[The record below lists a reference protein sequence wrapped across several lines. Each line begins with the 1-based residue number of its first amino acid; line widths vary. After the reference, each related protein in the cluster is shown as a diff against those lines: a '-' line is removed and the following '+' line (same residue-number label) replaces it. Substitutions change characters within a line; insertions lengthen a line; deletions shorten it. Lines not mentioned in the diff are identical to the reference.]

1 MEGDV
6 IHRTGRVFAIVA
18 LLVGL
23 GTAAL
28 AQSTTGSISG
38 VAVDESDSVLPGVT
52 IGVTNVD
59 TGAARSL
66 VTDETGRYRALSLAP
81 GRYRVRAELSG
92 FRTVETADIVVQ
104 IGRDIPVD
112 LTLGVGQVSESV
124 TVTGEAALVDLG
136 AAVVGGVVTT
146 TQIAELPLNGR
157 SFMQLA
163 TLQPGVTVSRST
175 GRDFTGGF
183 GGTQISIA
191 GARPEQTGYLLEG
204 TNISDISDKA
214 PSSVAGVLLGVDTV
228 QEFSVQTHGYS
239 AEFGRAAGG
248 IISAVTKS
256 GTNQFRGTVF
266 EFLRD
271 SSLDATG
278 FFDDGEPPAFTR
290 NQFGGTLGGPILRNT
305 LFFFGS
311 YEGLRERLGTTRFA
325 RLPNANAHR
334 GFLPDGRGGL
344 RFVGV
349 HPTMQPYLSALYPI
363 PTGHDFGDGT
373 AEYSYAPTE
382 PTNENFLVGKVDW
395 NATQKDTLLVR
406 VSSDKSDNQIWVDG
420 GGPESTD
427 ITRTDTRYITGQWQR
442 LFTNNVIHELRVSV
456 NRTGRDITPTSLADV
471 PRSLYFAN
479 EPYFGYLEV
488 PGLLATVGN
497 PDDAAEYVQ
506 NLYQVSDTFTAN
518 LGKHTWKAGFDVQ
531 RYHFDGFS
539 ESRRGG
545 SFRFRTLEEMLTL
558 NRSATAQA
566 DRFTGVLPGT
576 DTDRHMRQ
584 HYVAMFLHDDYRM
597 SDRLS
602 LSLGLRY
609 EFVTTPRELNG
620 KVGGLL
626 RLEDLESGPLGITPG
641 SPMFNNPSKRMG
653 LAPRLGMAW
662 NPFGDNKTTIR
673 GGGGMFYQ
681 PLTVSFYRGTTFRE
695 YPYFAGV
702 DIRQPAVFG
711 PAMAQLLASP
721 TVSASV
727 QKRSEFIYYDT
738 KQPYNLQWHLNAQHE
753 LPGGLVAEV
762 GYLGSRGENLPFYGD
777 PNTTPSEYVG
787 GVKRIV
793 PGAQLRYPSWG
804 RIRTRRTGAESN
816 YHGLT
821 LGLQKRLTQQGLQF
835 QGNYTYSRSE
845 DTWSGGLQGSSD
857 FVAAAGSAVDWWDPE
872 FERGRS
878 SYEVPHNFVFNAVYV
893 LPFGENLTGVE
904 GVLAR
909 GWQFSGITSISSGM
923 PFHPRI
929 GFDRAGDRQSD
940 TDSQRPSWAPGRDAK
955 NAITGRVD
963 QWFDPE
969 AFVLPAVGT
978 FGDVRRNVLRGPNF
992 RSVDFSTFK
1001 NQRAGGTMLQFR
1013 VEIFNL
1019 FNRANLAPPSNPV
1032 LFNSNGTRIPGAGR
1046 ITTLVSSARQIQLGV
1061 KLMF

>member
-1 MEGDV
+1 MTLRFA
-6 IHRTGRVFAIVA
+6 RTSA
-18 LLVGL
+18 LFVVLLGL
-23 GTAAL
+23 AAAAL

-38 VAVDESDSVLPGVT
+38 LVVDQSKSVLPGVT
-52 IGVTNVD
+52 IEVRNVE
-59 TGAARSL
+59 TGTLRSV
-66 VTDETGRYRALSLAP
+66 VTDADGRYRALNLSP
-81 GRYRVRAELSG
+81 GRYRVHAELSG
-92 FRTVETADIVVQ
+92 FQVVETADIVVQ
-104 IGRDIPVD
+104 IGRDVPVD
-112 LTLGVGQVSESV
+112 LSMTVGQVSESI
-124 TVTGEAALVDLG
+124 TVTGQSTLVDLS

-146 TQIAELPLNGR
+146 QQIAELPLNGR

-163 TLQPGVTVSRST
+163 TLQPGVSVSRST

-204 TNISDISDKA
+204 TNIGDIADKA

-266 EFLRD
+266 EFARNSAFDAKGYFDEDED
-271 SSLDATG
+271 SAE
-278 FFDDGEPPAFTR
+278 FKR
-290 NQFGGTLGGPILRNT
+290 NQFGGTLGGPIMRNK

-311 YEGLRERLGTTRFA
+311 YEGLRERLGVTQFA

-334 GFLPDGRGGL
+334 GLLPAPGGGL
-344 RFVGV
+344 RNVGV
-349 HPTMQPYLSALYPI
+349 HPTIAPYLDLLYPI

-373 AEYSYAPTE
+373 AEFAYAPTQ
-382 PTNENFLVGKVDW
+382 PTNENFFVGKIDW
-395 NATQKDTLLVR
+395 NATQNDNFLVR

-420 GGPESTD
+420 AGPHSTD
-427 ITRTDTRYITGQWQR
+427 ITRTDTRYSTSQWQK
-442 LFTNNVIHELRVSV
+442 VITSRVLNELRGAV
-456 NRTGRDITPTSLADV
+456 NRTARDITPTSLVDI
-471 PRSLYFAN
+471 PRNLYFAN
-479 EPYFGYLEV
+479 EPYFGYIEV

-506 NLYQVSDTFTAN
+506 NLYQVSNTFTAN
-518 LGKHTWKAGFDVQ
+518 LARHTWKAGFDYQ

-545 SFRFRTLEEMLTL
+545 AFRFRTLEEMLRL

-584 HYVAMFLHDDYRM
+584 NYVAMFVHDDFRM

-602 LSLGLRY
+602 LSLGFRY
-609 EFVTTPRELNG
+609 EFVTTPYELNG
-620 KVGGLL
+620 KVAGLL

-641 SPMFNNPSKRMG
+641 SPMFDNPSKGMG
-653 LAPRLGMAW
+653 WAPRLGMSW
-662 NPFGDNKTTIR
+662 SPFGNNKTTVR
-673 GGGGMFYQ
+673 GGAGMFYQ

-727 QKRSEFIYYDT
+727 QKRSEFIFYDT
-738 KQPYNLQWHLNAQHE
+738 KQPYSLQWYLNSQHE
-753 LPGGLVAEV
+753 LRGGLIAEV
-762 GYLGSRGENLPFYGD
+762 GYMGSKGENLPFYGD
-777 PNTTPSEYVG
+777 PNSVPSETVN

-793 PGAQLRYPSWG
+793 PGATLRYPSWG
-804 RIRTRRTGAESN
+804 RIRTRKTGAESI
-816 YHGLT
+816 YHGMT
-821 LGLQKRLTQQGLQF
+821 LSLQKRFSDGLQF
-835 QGNYTYSRSE
+835 QGNYTHSRSE

-857 FVAAAGSAVDWWDPE
+857 FSGAAGSAVDWWDIE

-878 SYEVPHNFVFNAVYV
+878 SFDVPHNFVFNAVYM
-893 LPFGENLTGVE
+893 LPFGENLTGVA
-904 GVLAR
+904 GALVK
-909 GWQFSGITSISSGM
+909 GWQVSGIATMSSGM

-940 TDSQRPSWAPGRDAK
+940 TDMQRPSWAPGRDA
-955 NAITGRVD
+955 NSAITGNVE
-963 QWFDPE
+963 QWFDPA
-969 AFVLPAVGT
+969 AFVLPAAGT
-978 FGDVRRNVLRGPNF
+978 FGDVRRNSLRGPNL
-992 RSVDFSTFK
+992 RVVDFSTFK
-1001 NQRAGGTMLQFR
+1001 NQRTGPVMLQFR
-1013 VEIFNL
+1013 VEVFNL
-1019 FNRANLAPPSNPV
+1019 FNRANFAPPSNPV
-1032 LFNSNGTRIPGAGR
+1032 LFNPDGTRIPGSGR
-1046 ITTLVSSARQIQLGV
+1046 ITQLTTPARQLQFGIKML
-1061 KLMF
+1061 F

>member
-1 MEGDV
+1 MIIRANRVLVMTVLLLGL
-6 IHRTGRVFAIVA
+6 GRVAFAQA
-18 LLVGL
+18 
-23 GTAAL
+23 
-28 AQSTTGSISG
+28 TTGSISG
-38 VAVDESDSVLPGVT
+38 VALDESKSVLPGVS
-52 IGVTNVD
+52 IEVRNVD

-66 VTDETGRYRALSLAP
+66 VTDEAGRYRALNLPP
-81 GRYRVRAELSG
+81 GPYRVRAELSG
-92 FRTVETADIVVQ
+92 FRTVETAEIVVQ
-104 IGRDIPVD
+104 IGRDVPVD
-112 LTLGVGQVSESV
+112 LTLGVGQIAESV
-124 TVTGEAALVDLG
+124 TVTGESTLVDLG
-136 AAVVGGVVTT
+136 AAVIGGVVTT
-146 TQIAELPLNGR
+146 QQIAELPLNGR

-163 TLQPGVTVSRST
+163 TLQPGVTVSRTT

-204 TNISDISDKA
+204 TNIADISDKA

-256 GTNQFRGTVF
+256 GTNDFRGTLF
-266 EFLRD
+266 EFHRN
-271 SSLDATG
+271 SSFDAAG
-278 FFDDGEPPAFTR
+278 YFDAGGEPAKFRR
-290 NQFGGTLGGPILRNT
+290 NQFGGTLGGPIMRNR

-334 GFLPDGRGGL
+334 GFLPDGSGGL

-349 HPTMQPYLSALYPI
+349 HPTVQPYLDLLYPI

-373 AEYSYAPTE
+373 AEYAYAPTQ
-382 PTNENFLVGKVDW
+382 PTDENLLVGTIDW
-395 NATQKDTLLVR
+395 NANPNDNFLVR
-406 VSSDKSDNQIWVDG
+406 VSSDRANNQVWVDG
-420 GGPESTD
+420 AGPDSTD
-427 ITRTDTRYITGQWQR
+427 ITRTDTRYVTSQWRR
-442 LFTNNVIHELRVSV
+442 LFTARVLNELRFAS
-456 NRTGRDITPTSLADV
+456 NRTGRDITPTSLVDV
-471 PRSLYFAN
+471 PRNLYFAN
-479 EPYFGYLEV
+479 EPYFGYIEV
-488 PGLLATVGN
+488 PGLMASVGN
-497 PDDAAEYVQ
+497 PDDAASYVQ
-506 NLYQVSDTFTAN
+506 NLYEVSDTFTAN
-518 LGKHTWKAGFDVQ
+518 LGKHTWRAGFNYQ

-545 SFRFRTLEEMLTL
+545 AFRFRTLEEMLRL

-584 HYVAMFLHDDYRM
+584 NYVAFFVHDDYRM
-597 SDRLS
+597 SDRVS
-602 LSLGLRY
+602 LSVGLRY
-609 EFVTTPRELNG
+609 EFVTTPHELNG

-626 RLEDLESGPLGITPG
+626 RLEDLESGPQGITPG
-641 SPMFNNPSKRMG
+641 SPMFDNPSKGMG
-653 LAPRLGMAW
+653 LAPRLGLSW
-662 NPFGDNKTTIR
+662 NPFGSNTTTIR
-673 GGGGMFYQ
+673 GGAGMFYQ

-702 DIRQPAVFG
+702 DVRQPAVFG

-727 QKRSEFIYYDT
+727 QKRSEFIYYNT
-738 KQPYNLQWHLNAQHE
+738 EQPYSLQWYVNMQHE
-753 LPGGLVAEV
+753 LRGGLVADV

-777 PNTTPSEYVG
+777 PNTTPAEYVD

-804 RIRTRRTGAESN
+804 RIRTRTTGAESS
-816 YHGLT
+816 YHGAT
-821 LGLQKRLTQQGLQF
+821 FGLQKRFSQGLQF
-835 QGNYTYSRSE
+835 QANYTYSRSI

-857 FVAAAGSAVDWWDPE
+857 FLNAAGSAVDWWDIE

-878 SYEVPHNFVFNAVYV
+878 SFDVPHNLVLNGVYV
-893 LPFGENLTGVE
+893 LPFGQNLTGVKS
-904 GVLAR
+904 VLAR
-909 GWQFSGITSISSGM
+909 GWQFSGIVTISSGM

-940 TDSQRPSWAPGRDAK
+940 TDMQRPSWAPGR
-955 NAITGRVD
+955 NAENAFVGKVD
-963 QWFDPE
+963 EWFDPT
-969 AFVLPAVGT
+969 AFVLPAAGT

-992 RSVDFSTFK
+992 RTVDFSTFK
-1001 NQRAGGTMLQFR
+1001 NQVAGPVTLQFR
-1013 VEIFNL
+1013 VEVFNL
-1019 FNRANLAPPSNPV
+1019 FNRANFAPPSNPI
-1032 LFNSNGTRIPGAGR
+1032 LFNPDGSRVPGACR
-1046 ITTLVSSARQIQLGV
+1046 ITSLVTPARQLQLGV
-1061 KLMF
+1061 KMLF